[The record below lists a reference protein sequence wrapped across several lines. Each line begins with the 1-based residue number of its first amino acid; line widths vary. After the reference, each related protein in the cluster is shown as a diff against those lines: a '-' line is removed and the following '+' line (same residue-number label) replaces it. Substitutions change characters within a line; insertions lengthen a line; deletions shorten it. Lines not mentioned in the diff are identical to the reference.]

1 MKKLLKSILFVFV
14 CLFGFTVNAETYK
27 EKDIIPV
34 DTSATVETDLFKY
47 DGLIY
52 NSSLDG
58 KGYAHINFSGI
69 TSKASSKIPISI
81 DVLLYDE
88 NKVNIGYLT
97 YCTDKD
103 VSSDNNRR
111 KIAPNETIS
120 FDIAVTKRYFPTDN
134 DKDNGPS
141 KVKYISI
148 MDDNPYCTVGGYSKY
163 LGLNH
168 DEIVGGLVKNNVTEE
183 GMMSELFI
191 FLEQDGM
198 KTVALI
204 LIFSIVLLFI
214 QGIILNALHSKMFI
228 DSTLLAYIPI
238 GNNYIAVKCAFGPK
252 IAKIYIILLLLCIP
266 LSFVV
271 VGVFLSGVLSLVSG
285 IAFILVLIKL
295 ITKKYDLFYYGL
307 DNGGNNKVQVELSEP
322 SADNSDKTKNEETLE
337 ENNIDNNQ
345 VVDLNFGADGFSY
358 SDNTPDPSVLDNDSF
373 ELPVSDG
380 AATTDTVANDKND
393 NKDNNQDGGSDLTKF
408 FS

>member
-1 MKKLLKSILFVFV
+1 M
-14 CLFGFTVNAETYK
+14 
-27 EKDIIPV
+27 
-34 DTSATVETDLFKY
+34 
-47 DGLIY
+47 
-52 NSSLDG
+52 
-58 KGYAHINFSGI
+58 
-69 TSKASSKIPISI
+69 
-81 DVLLYDE
+81 
-88 NKVNIGYLT
+88 
-97 YCTDKD
+97 
-103 VSSDNNRR
+103 
-111 KIAPNETIS
+111 
-120 FDIAVTKRYFPTDN
+120 
-134 DKDNGPS
+134 
-141 KVKYISI
+141 
-148 MDDNPYCTVGGYSKY
+148 
-163 LGLNH
+163 
-168 DEIVGGLVKNNVTEE
+168 
-183 GMMSELFI
+183 
-191 FLEQDGM
+191 
-198 KTVALI
+198 
-204 LIFSIVLLFI
+204 
-214 QGIILNALHSKMFI
+214 
-228 DSTLLAYIPI
+228 
-238 GNNYIAVKCAFGPK
+238 
-252 IAKIYIILLLLCIP
+252 IYIILLLLCIP